1 MTNEQN
7 EFLDRCAAAFRVLE
21 ARFPDYQHSE
31 ATARLMAAELGAA
44 NLDADNAD
52 HLEFIW
58 TKIRPTT
65 PTAIQ
70 GNHPC
75 KQVV

>member
-7 EFLDRCAAAFRVLE
+7 EFLDRCAAAFRVFE
-21 ARFPDYQHSE
+21 ARFPDCQHSE

-52 HLEFIW
+52 HLVSGHLDESASDCSSRH
-58 TKIRPTT
+58 TGTDRP
-65 PTAIQ
+65 
-70 GNHPC
+70 H
-75 KQVV
+75 